1 MYEKIEIYSL
11 LFFVFFVERI
21 KNLLIVGLVNL
32 GFERVK
38 VLFGKIVED
47 LNLLRWVGLIGL
59 IFSYIVY

>member
-47 LNLLRWVGLIGL
+47 LNLLRWVRLIGL
-59 IFSYIVY
+59 ILSYIVY